1 MFVHGGWGRG
11 PCGCEV
17 LGCGF
22 DVGEAPGDD
31 GVGEQSDSFALDVLA
46 VGVSPAELFLVRRRS
61 AASLTSA
68 VSCSTDVATSR
79 GYALEPFGALSLQKP
94 SGSAS
99 QPPRSFPPPRLR
111 PLYSPRH
118 STSGLVRIRRDAPT
132 RSPRR
137 RPPCCK
143 TTRNRYIPSK
153 YSKDPRRLDPPP
165 TAATRPM
172 VSPALA
178 VPFEWVS
185 EGVEAAVVGRVI
197 NG

>member
-1 MFVHGGWGRG
+1 MAGGDGG

-22 DVGEAPGDD
+22 DVGDAPGDD
-31 GVGEQSDSFALDVLA
+31 GG
-46 VGVSPAELFLVRRRS
+46 GVSAAELSLVRRRGDRICDLCCLLLDRRCDLAWVHVGTIRS
-61 AASLTSA
+61 TEPSTLRIAITTAA
-68 VSCSTDVATSR
+68 VVPSTKT
-79 GYALEPFGALSLQKP
+79 PT
-94 SGSAS
+94 
-99 QPPRSFPPPRLR
+99 
-111 PLYSPRH
+111 PLLPTPQH
-118 STSGLVRIRRDAPT
+118 LPVVRIRRDAPT